1 MAGVGLLVAECARTV
16 GTEVAAPGAGLG
28 EADSERGTEVGAA
41 VGEVD
46 EVDGEVEGEVEGE
59 GEGVAPPLQAET
71 VNIIAIAAT
80 NLPRT

>member
-1 MAGVGLLVAECARTV
+1 LAGVGLLVAECARTV

-46 EVDGEVEGEVEGE
+46 EVDGEVEGE